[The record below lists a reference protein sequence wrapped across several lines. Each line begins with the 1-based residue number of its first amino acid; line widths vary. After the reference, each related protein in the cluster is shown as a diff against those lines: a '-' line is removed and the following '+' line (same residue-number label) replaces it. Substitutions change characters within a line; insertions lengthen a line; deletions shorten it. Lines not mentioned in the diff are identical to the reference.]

1 VDLSNFAG
9 FSPIDSICTSFEAIP
24 GDAALTAT
32 IQSIRGMHD
41 ILPADLAAWHKL
53 EHTIRSVFQ
62 AYGFSEIRVP
72 VLEKTELFARAIGD
86 ATDVVQKEMYSF
98 EDRGGD
104 WLSLRPEGTAGTV
117 RAVIQNGLLY
127 AAPLRLWYMGP
138 MFRRERPQKGRTR
151 QFHQAGAEVFGAPG
165 PDIDAELLAM
175 CQRLWQQL
183 GLQNLRLEI
192 NSLGTAEERVG
203 YRAELSK
210 YFALHADALDEDSK
224 IRLERNPM
232 RILDSKNPEMR
243 ELIAAAPVLQAF
255 LGEESAQHFAQLQA
269 YLQALGVGYTV
280 NPRLV
285 RGLDYYSHTVFE
297 WITDELGAQGTVC
310 AGGRYDGL
318 VELQGGKPWPGIG
331 FALGQER
338 LVELIRSAGAP
349 PEAATDIYLVMV
361 GDTAIQ
367 NGLVLAESLRWA
379 LPGLS
384 IQANLAGGSFKSQF
398 KRADRSGARLAMIL
412 GEEELDRGEVS
423 IKFLRSDVSQQS
435 VTLKNLETWLRDW
448 QQQA

>member
-1 VDLSNFAG
+1 M
-9 FSPIDSICTSFEAIP
+9 
-24 GDAALTAT
+24 TAT

-41 ILPADLAAWHKL
+41 ILPVDMSAWHLL
-53 EHTIRSVFQ
+53 ESTIRSVFRS
-62 AYGFSEIRVP
+62 YGFDEIRIP

-104 WLSLRPEGTAGTV
+104 WLSLRPEGTAGVV
-117 RAVIQNGLLY
+117 RAVIQNGMLY

-151 QFHQAGAEVFGAPG
+151 QFHQVGAEVFGAPG

-175 CQRLWQQL
+175 CQGIWLKL
-183 GLQNLRLEI
+183 GLKNLRLEI
-192 NSLGTAEERVG
+192 NSLGTADERAA
-203 YRAELSK
+203 YRIELQK
-210 YFALHADALDEDSK
+210 YFTMHVDQLDEDSK

-232 RILDSKNPEMR
+232 RILDSKNPALR
-243 ELIAAAPVLQAF
+243 DLISAAPSLQDF
-255 LGEESAQHFAQLQA
+255 LGEDSRQHFEQLQNH
-269 YLQALGVGYTV
+269 LDGLGVAYSV

-331 FALGQER
+331 FAMGQER
-338 LVELIRSAGAP
+338 LVELIREHSQLE
-349 PEAATDIYLVMV
+349 PEAPDIYLVMV
-361 GDTAIQ
+361 GEETTSR
-367 NGLVLAESLRWA
+367 GLVLAETLRHTV
-379 LPGLS
+379 PGLS
-384 IQANLAGGSFKSQF
+384 VQANLGGGSFKAQF
-398 KRADRSGARLAMIL
+398 KRADRSGAKLALIL
-412 GEEELDRGEVS
+412 GEAELASNEVS
-423 IKFLRSDVSQQS
+423 LKALRAEGEQQRVSME
-435 VTLKNLETWLRDW
+435 NLQDWLRNW
-448 QQQA
+448 LQQD